1 MNEIRE
7 PLPVDEYFSGNN
19 KIPSTRDL
27 LLAVEAEYASIAEKH
42 VDCDRS
48 NGAASDFLALEAEK
62 LEMCHRA
69 MGAAARRIGYW
80 MKGSLCANLCGNDG
94 RQACQPQQL
103 EPDRT
108 TTAQIR

>member
-48 NGAASDFLALEAEK
+48 NDATSDYL
-62 LEMCHRA
+62 
-69 MGAAARRIGYW
+69 
-80 MKGSLCANLCGNDG
+80 
-94 RQACQPQQL
+94 
-103 EPDRT
+103 
-108 TTAQIR
+108 